1 MSDLLV
7 LCERENVQERILIS
21 FVGEGHLL
29 GKVIESQ
36 LNAFGIRVESSDND
50 VNGVVSLILEG
61 EAQWSQVLKV
71 FQVLAVV
78 LESFADTFCVVAVAH
93 EVHQIHQA
101 WYGNKALV
109 VLYKLLLQIRRGL
122 TEVLKLPKVEG
133 IVEAVHLGILEINF
147 E

>member
-71 FQVLAVV
+71 FQIFATILKGLAYALRVV
-78 LESFADTFCVVAVAH
+78 TVAQ
-93 EVHQIHQA
+93 EVHQIHLT
-101 WYGNKALV
+101 WNGNEALV
-109 VLYKLLLQIRRGL
+109 VLD
-122 TEVLKLPKVEG
+122 
-133 IVEAVHLGILEINF
+133 
-147 E
+147 